1 MSSIFLKPSALVER
15 FGRKIKDQDSI
26 TVGEIAD
33 QLGTTG
39 FGFVIILLSVPAL
52 IPIPGPFG
60 LVFGSALAIVAM
72 QVICGASKFWLP
84 TWMRER
90 RLSSDMAQ
98 RISTLM
104 VKWLKPVERLV
115 HPRRMRFMSNPAFKP
130 FYGVPVLLLA
140 ISLAL
145 PLPLGNVLPCFA
157 LIVLALGLMARDGLA
172 TMIGLGIGVLALIWT
187 GLLIYAGEQVVE
199 YLLGVLGVM

>member
-1 MSSIFLKPSALVER
+1 VSSIFLKPSALVER
-15 FGRKIKDQDSI
+15 FGRKIKNQDSI

-33 QLGTTG
+33 QLGSTG

-60 LVFGSALAIVAM
+60 LVFGSALALVAM
-72 QVICGASKFWLP
+72 QVMCGASSFWLP
-84 TWMRER
+84 NWMRER
-90 RLSSDMAQ
+90 RFSADMAQ
-98 RISTLM
+98 RISVLM

-130 FYGVPVLLLA
+130 LYGVPVLLLA
-140 ISLAL
+140 LALAL

-172 TMIGLGIGVLALIWT
+172 TLIGLAVGVLALIWT
-187 GLLIYAGEQVVE
+187 GLLIYAGEQVFAFF
-199 YLLGVLGVM
+199 LRALGMM